1 MLVPADATEII
12 AHRPG
17 PERQAEVSRP
27 NPGGLSIRVR
37 APRREGMTSPQ
48 SPHPAYPAP
57 ALATGGDPV
66 APGGRRTASPG
77 LVLALTSVAFFM
89 VSLDSLVVVTALPA
103 IHGSV
108 GGAIGTLEWAVN
120 AYGLTFAAGII
131 TAAALGERLGRRRVY
146 VAGLALF
153 TLASAACA
161 VAPNAGLLIAARAVQ
176 GLGSAAVTPLALTIL
191 AAAFPAQRRGAVVG
205 IFGGIAGLAIAGGPL
220 VGGAVTQGLDWHWI
234 FWINVPIGVLAVLG
248 SLAFLPA
255 GRPGGQPGTAGPLD
269 LPGAVLAAAGAA
281 LLAWGLVR
289 AGGSGWGDPLGLG
302 AMLGGLAV
310 LTGFV
315 GWERRAAE
323 PMLPLRLFRNRTF
336 AAGNVAGFMSFG
348 AIMSAAFLT
357 AQYFQ
362 LGLGYSPLAT
372 GLRLLPW
379 TATPMLVAPAA
390 GALAD
395 RIGTRPLLVTGLTLQ
410 AGGLAWV
417 TLLASSGSS
426 GYAGYVLP
434 FVLAGIGISMSIPAV
449 PTTVLGAAPA
459 ADVGRAS
466 GVNNTMQRFGGAFG
480 VALVGALFAAHG
492 HLGTASSFTAG
503 YRQAMLG
510 SAALSLA
517 GALVSLCIARRRP
530 SQESRGD
537 GSAVTVVS
545 SPDLE
550 SGNFSVSQQQ

>member
-1 MLVPADATEII
+1 MTLSSQALKPA
-12 AHRPG
+12 RP
-17 PERQAEVSRP
+17 P
-27 NPGGLSIRVR
+27 
-37 APRREGMTSPQ
+37 
-48 SPHPAYPAP
+48 
-57 ALATGGDPV
+57 
-66 APGGRRTASPG
+66 SPG
-77 LVLALTSVAFFM
+77 LVLLLTSVAFFM

-103 IHGSV
+103 IHQSV

-146 VAGLALF
+146 VAGLVLF

-191 AAAFPAQRRGAVVG
+191 AEAFPAQRRGAVVG

-255 GRPGGQPGTAGPLD
+255 GRPGERAGAGGPLD
-269 LPGAVLAAAGAA
+269 VPGAVLAAGGAA

-289 AGGSGWGDPLGLG
+289 AGGSGWGDGPGLA

-310 LTGFV
+310 LAGFV
-315 GWERRAAE
+315 GWERRSAA

-336 AAGNVAGFMSFG
+336 AAANVAGFMSFG

-395 RIGTRPLLVTGLTLQ
+395 RIGTRPLLVTGLSLQ

-417 TLLASSGSS
+417 ALLASAGSA
-426 GYAGYVLP
+426 GYRSYVLP

-449 PTTVLGAAPA
+449 PTAVLGAVPA
-459 ADVGRAS
+459 TDVGRAS

-480 VALVGALFAAHG
+480 VALVSAVFAAHG
-492 HLGTASSFTAG
+492 HLGTAASFTAG
-503 YRQAMLG
+503 YRPALLG

-517 GALVSLCIARRRP
+517 GALVAVGVARRRP
-530 SQESRGD
+530 SPESHAD
-537 GSAVTVVS
+537 EPAISVVGSS
-545 SPDLE
+545 GEDI
-550 SGNFSVSQQQ
+550 GNFSGQSS

>member
-1 MLVPADATEII
+1 MTLSSHT
-12 AHRPG
+12 
-17 PERQAEVSRP
+17 P
-27 NPGGLSIRVR
+27 NP
-37 APRREGMTSPQ
+37 AQ
-48 SPHPAYPAP
+48 PAAAP
-57 ALATGGDPV
+57 AAGSGPAA
-66 APGGRRTASPG
+66 APGRRTASPG
-77 LVLALTSVAFFM
+77 LILLLTSVAFFM

-103 IHGSV
+103 IHQSV

-131 TAAALGERLGRRRVY
+131 TAAAIGERLGRRRVY
-146 VAGLALF
+146 VAGLAVF

-161 VAPNAGLLIAARAVQ
+161 VAPNAQLLITARAVQ

-191 AAAFPAQRRGAVVG
+191 AAAFPAERRGAVVG

-248 SLAFLPA
+248 SLAFLP
-255 GRPGGQPGTAGPLD
+255 GGQPAERPGTTAPLD
-269 LPGAVLAAAGAA
+269 LPGAVLAAGGAA

-289 AGGSGWGDPLGLG
+289 SGGSGWGDPLGLAG
-302 AMLGGLAV
+302 MLGGLAV
-310 LTGFV
+310 LAAFV
-315 GWERRAAE
+315 GWEWRATA

-336 AAGNVAGFMSFG
+336 TAGNVAGFMSFG

-395 RIGTRPLLVTGLTLQ
+395 RIGTRPLLVTGLSLQ

-417 TLLASSGSS
+417 ALLTSSGST
-426 GYAGYVLP
+426 GYGNYVLP

-449 PTTVLGAAPA
+449 PTAVLGAVPA

-480 VALVGALFAAHG
+480 VALVSAVFAAHG
-492 HLGTASSFTAG
+492 HLGSAASFTVG
-503 YRQAMLG
+503 YRPAMIG

-517 GALVSLCIARRRP
+517 GALVSLGIARRRRP
-530 SQESRGD
+530 REAHRGEPVATI
-537 GSAVTVVS
+537 SAGHS
-545 SPDLE
+545 L
-550 SGNFSVSQQQ
+550 